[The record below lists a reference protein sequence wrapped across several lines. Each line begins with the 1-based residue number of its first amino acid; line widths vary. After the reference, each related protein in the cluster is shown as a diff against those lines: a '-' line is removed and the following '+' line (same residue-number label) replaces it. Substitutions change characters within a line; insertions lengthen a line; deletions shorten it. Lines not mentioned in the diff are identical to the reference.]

1 MKNITIDTAAAWGA
15 AIRAVQDGDTLSE
28 ANLSD
33 ICQDDVADRLGYL
46 KTTVDGKASLA
57 GTNSW
62 TAPNTFTR
70 AASGYL
76 VAVNVIGEISLG
88 DGGGS
93 TDDYKSGILHREYVL
108 PDANGSHFPIAETF
122 IVPAITGNRTY
133 TFNTPGAN
141 YGRRIRVVRRRTAD
155 AYTVTLAGGTTQAV
169 ISASAA
175 GWVDLEQSNGAS
187 DWRVVGWGGTVT
199 SIDTSVP

>member
-1 MKNITIDTAAAWGA
+1 MKTITIDTAAAWVTT
-15 AIRAVQDGDTLSE
+15 IRAIQDGEALSE
-28 ANLSD
+28 ANISD
-33 ICQDDVADRLGYL
+33 IMADDVADRLGYL
-46 KTTVDGKASLA
+46 KTAVDGKATLS
-57 GTNSW
+57 GSNNW
-62 TAPNTFTR
+62 TGVNTFTR
-70 AASGYL
+70 AGGGYL
-76 VAVNVIGEISLG
+76 VAVNVIGELTLG
-88 DGGGS
+88 DGAGS
-93 TDDYKSGILHREYVL
+93 TSDYKSGLLHREFVL

-133 TFNTPGAN
+133 TFNSPGAN

-175 GWVDLEQSNGAS
+175 GWVDLEQSSGAS

-199 SIDTSVP
+199 SIDASVP